1 VAITVITGVGASL
14 IAAAIIAV
22 ITYLMRDPEPVRQ
35 NVELILDVS
44 KKMQEDFGNTDRFS
58 AAIESIGEYVEPLDT
73 VNLALWTS
81 GGACEE
87 EGTEELV
94 PFRQDNSDRIRAAL
108 GELEPGGPANLGD
121 SIVRGAGAFS
131 DLDRFPAEVQK
142 NIFIFTAGKDTCGG
156 DYIGE
161 LESRLGAIG
170 EDINVKLHFFG
181 LGMPERVTEELK
193 DLAQERPDQIEIE
206 DFEDP
211 SDLPSELPTEE
222 GPRTP
227 PGTPTLTPSLTP
239 SITPTLTPTVRPSDT
254 ITPTPTVDG

>member
-1 VAITVITGVGASL
+1 VITGVGASL
-14 IAAAIIAV
+14 IAAAIVAV
-22 ITYLMRDPEPVRQ
+22 ATYLMRDPEPVRQ
-35 NVELILDVS
+35 NVELILDIS
-44 KKMQEDFGNTDRFS
+44 RKMKEDFGNTNRFN
-58 AAIESIGEYVEPLDT
+58 AAIEALDEYVEPLDT

-81 GGACEE
+81 GGGCEDK
-87 EGTEELV
+87 GTDELV

-108 GELEPGGPANLGD
+108 GELEPGGRANLGD

-131 DLDRFPAEVQK
+131 DVDRFPAEVQK
-142 NIFIFTAGKDTCGG
+142 SIFIFTAGKDTCGG

-170 EDINVKLHFFG
+170 EDIDVKLHFFG
-181 LGMPERVTEELK
+181 LDMPEHVTEELR

-211 SDLPSELPTEE
+211 SDLPSDLPTEG

-227 PGTPTLTPSLTP
+227 PQTPTLTPTLTPSLTP
-239 SITPTLTPTVRPSDT
+239 TLTPTLTPSPTA
-254 ITPTPTVDG
+254 TPTTTVDG